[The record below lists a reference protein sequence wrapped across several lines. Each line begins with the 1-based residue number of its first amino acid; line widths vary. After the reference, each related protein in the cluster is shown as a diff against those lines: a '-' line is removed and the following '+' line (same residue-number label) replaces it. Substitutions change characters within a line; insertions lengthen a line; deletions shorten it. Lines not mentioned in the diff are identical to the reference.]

1 MQSLKH
7 WHPSTQ
13 IYRCGKSLARNISS
27 CSRNKGVICI
37 LHTVC
42 KQGCRCPCETRHC
55 WTRRQR
61 DFSYGREMLIS
72 LRKWS
77 LQVVLMQE
85 SSDNHSP
92 PHFQNEFCHFWLVNT
107 NTKAQFMDK
116 KRRRRSLL
124 LHQYRKIICLQ
135 SACCQHY
142 DHKDSQSCVKT
153 REQIFM
159 VLPIQNKWGSTCE
172 RDRWWWKVLSQ
183 TLALA
188 TADWTEF
195 EWGRQHAA
203 VRVVQNLRNEDRS
216 PADEIAVDSQER
228 LQTFLQNLI
237 YLQLYYR
244 QGFQYRK
251 QRKQS

>member
-1 MQSLKH
+1 
-7 WHPSTQ
+7 
-13 IYRCGKSLARNISS
+13 
-27 CSRNKGVICI
+27 
-37 LHTVC
+37 
-42 KQGCRCPCETRHC
+42 
-55 WTRRQR
+55 
-61 DFSYGREMLIS
+61 MLIS

-159 VLPIQNKWGSTCE
+159 VLPMQNKWGSTCE

-203 VRVVQNLRNEDRS
+203 VHVVQNLRNEDRS

-251 QRKQS
+251 QKIVLEVADVRNKIKILFEEKKKKVVHFQSFGIVCIPSLCEPTQINTKVS